1 MRYCVSAD
9 YSPYGHSEQSWAR
22 LKLEAPNSIL
32 VSHGGGRRPKY
43 IDCPLLSQLCQQE
56 SGCEVS
62 RWYSSTQMW
71 IANIRKQQLNLR
83 YHDAGLIVIEF
94 YGLLLLAA
102 LNLNHSLVQHIQAT
116 HILYIHLFLSHLCYQ
131 IRWLNVL
138 M

>member
-32 VSHGGGRRPKY
+32 VSHGGGGGPST
-43 IDCPLLSQLCQQE
+43 LTVLCFP
-56 SGCEVS
+56 SCVSRSLDVKWS
-62 RWYSSTQMW
+62 RWYSSTQIW
-71 IANIRKQQLNLR
+71 IANIRKQRLNLM